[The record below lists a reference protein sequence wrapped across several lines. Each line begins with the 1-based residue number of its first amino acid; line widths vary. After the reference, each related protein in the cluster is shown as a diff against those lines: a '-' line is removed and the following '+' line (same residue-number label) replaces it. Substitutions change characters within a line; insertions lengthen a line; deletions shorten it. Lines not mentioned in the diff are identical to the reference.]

1 MNSEESC
8 IPFVNDMDRYKL
20 IWDMF
25 ILILAVVT
33 SFTVGFEFVLSSLD
47 KQMWYTITSIFID
60 LLFCFDILLQFRT
73 TYFSVEGEEVR
84 DWKKIANR
92 YIRGMFIIDLVAT
105 VPWSALQIH
114 ETLTLLKIFKV
125 TRISRFS
132 KVIQKLELKED

>member
-1 MNSEESC
+1 
-8 IPFVNDMDRYKL
+8 MDRYKL